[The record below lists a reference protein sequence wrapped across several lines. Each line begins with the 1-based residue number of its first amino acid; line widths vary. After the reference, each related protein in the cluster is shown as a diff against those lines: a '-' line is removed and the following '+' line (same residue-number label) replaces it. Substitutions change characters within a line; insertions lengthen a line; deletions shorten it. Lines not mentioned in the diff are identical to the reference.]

1 MVKNLRKSG
10 KIGIAALLG
19 VAIVLAMSGLYLLV
33 RPAEALALSSRKDT
47 LQDSRHGQLS
57 RHTFVFTTATA
68 LSTDSGAGAD
78 FSVVLNFP
86 TDAGEGDPYGTSVP
100 NFVAA
105 NMGFSCTGGDCA
117 SHTFTVT
124 DVEESNNGGSA
135 ANDEFLVAVSSNV
148 TGDLD
153 LGAVVTLTFGA
164 SSGAQR
170 LTNPADNVG
179 CTDGATSADADICT
193 ITVATSE
200 AITGTTPAAVD
211 SGNVLTAHISGVAV
225 SVTVAESLT
234 FQINSETNANCD
246 TQFSALGGPDT
257 SSSAVN
263 FGTIS
268 STDTLLHACQF
279 LKVATNASGGYVVT
293 AEEDTSLNR
302 TGTGDL
308 TVDDAICDAGTPCD
322 FDTEGAWITVTRN
335 GFGYS
340 CKTKSGT
347 SVCNFTTE
355 TTNYKA
361 FACQS
366 STAADCDPTDGPLA
380 KQNVMSDGGA
390 VSDDQAYIEYKLS
403 VGATQPSGTYDNSI
417 TYIATPTF

>member
-200 AITGTTPAAVD
+200 SI
-211 SGNVLTAHISGVAV
+211 
-225 SVTVAESLT
+225 T

-390 VSDDQAYIEYKLS
+390 GSDDQAYIEYKLS